1 MVGVFVWKIFSKGCL
16 FKVREARTVLI
27 EEVRVSW
34 SRIRLIDLMAFEKAN
49 VTMVDVRV
57 HNMTMDRDSVMMT
70 LQELNQASLELQNSS
85 FENIS
90 GGD

>member
-1 MVGVFVWKIFSKGCL
+1 
-16 FKVREARTVLI
+16 LI
-27 EEVRVSW
+27 EELRVSW

-70 LQELNQASLELQNSS
+70 LQ
-85 FENIS
+85 
-90 GGD
+90 